1 MPINTEYRFQYDK
14 PRSLARAA
22 QNSSPWKPSWRNM
35 TEPPSISSL
44 DDREEQL
51 AVLVDFALQQWQLG
65 HRPDIDSLTKACPH
79 LAQELRELLA
89 TAELAEEFVS
99 EKTIPSAIQTSYEF
113 SNPPSSVG
121 DYELLEEIGR
131 GGMGIVYKARQ
142 KTLDR
147 SVALKMILGGMAA
160 TDQDQQR
167 FRQEAEAV
175 AKLDHPH
182 IVPVHDV
189 GETEGQLYFSMKY
202 IAGQTLSQLLQAG
215 ALPVNDA
222 IRMMISLCDAIAE
235 AHKHGIV
242 HRDLKP
248 SNILLDAERKPYIT
262 DFGLAKQLESQHLT
276 LTETGAILGTPGY
289 LSPEQASAGRLE
301 VSKPSDIY
309 SLGALL
315 YAMLTGSPPF
325 EGATPVQTIMK
336 VLEQDPIPPR
346 VINPEVDPDLQLIVM
361 KCLQKPQELRY
372 HTVEALRKDL
382 MAWLNH
388 DPISARSS
396 RFRDIMNRAFRE
408 SPNAVILENWGLLWM
423 WHSLVL
429 IVLCV
434 ITNVMQ
440 FQGIKNRIPY
450 VLLWTV
456 GVGVW
461 AACFWTLRRRSGPIT
476 FVERQIAHVWA
487 GSMVA
492 STMLFAVELMIGM
505 DVLALSPVLGLISGM
520 VFLIKAGML
529 SGQFYL
535 EAAALFIVGIVMAW
549 LETTQLPQ
557 VGILLFGLVSGG
569 CFFFPGW
576 QYHKQRVRRIQ

>member
-1 MPINTEYRFQYDK
+1 
-14 PRSLARAA
+14 
-22 QNSSPWKPSWRNM
+22 M
-35 TEPPSISSL
+35 TELPSISSIE
-44 DDREEQL
+44 DREEKL
-51 AVLVDFALQQWQLG
+51 AILVDHALEKMQG
-65 HRPDIDSLTKACPH
+65 GERPEIAELTKDCPD
-79 LAQELRELLA
+79 LADELRELLA

-99 EKTIPSAIQTSYEF
+99 KDATRAAVKTKYEF
-113 SNPPSSVG
+113 SEPPSSVG
-121 DYELLEEIGR
+121 EYELLEEVGR
-131 GGMGIVYKARQ
+131 GGLGVVYKARQ
-142 KTLDR
+142 KKLDR
-147 SVALKMILGGMAA
+147 SVALKMMLGGTAA
-160 TDQDQQR
+160 TEQDQQR

-175 AKLDHPH
+175 AKLDHPN
-182 IVPVHDV
+182 IVPVYEV
-189 GETEGQLYFSMKY
+189 GETDGQLYFSMKY
-202 IAGQTLSQLLQAG
+202 VSGETLAQRLQRGPIPVREAILMMV
-215 ALPVNDA
+215 ALCEA
-222 IRMMISLCDAIAE
+222 ISE

-248 SNILLDAERKPYIT
+248 SNILLDQHGHPYIT
-262 DFGLAKQLESQHLT
+262 DFGLAKQLESQKLT

-289 LSPEQASAGRLE
+289 LSPEQASAGRQQ

-315 YAMLTGSPPF
+315 YAMLTGAPPF

-346 VINPEVDPDLQLIVM
+346 MINAEIDPDLQLIVM

-382 MAWLNH
+382 LAWQNH

-423 WHSLVL
+423 WHALVL
-429 IVLCV
+429 VILCV

-440 FQGIKNRIPY
+440 FQQIENQIPY

-456 GVGVW
+456 GVGIW
-461 AACFWTLRRRSGPIT
+461 AACFWSMRRRAGPIT

-492 STMLFAVELMIGM
+492 SSMLFAVEWMLGM
-505 DVLALSPVLGLISGM
+505 TVLSLSPVLGLISGM

-529 SGQFYL
+529 SGQFYV
-535 EAAALFIVGIVMAW
+535 EAAALFTVGLVMAW

-557 VGILLFGLVSGG
+557 VGIILFGLVSGA

-576 QYHKQRVRRIQ
+576 QYHKQRIRRES